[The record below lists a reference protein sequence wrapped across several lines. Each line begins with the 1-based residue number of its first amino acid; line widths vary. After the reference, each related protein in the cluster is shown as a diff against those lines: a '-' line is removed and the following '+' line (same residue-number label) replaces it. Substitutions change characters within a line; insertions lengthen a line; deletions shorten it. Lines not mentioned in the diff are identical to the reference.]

1 MADDAEDQFFGGT
14 EVRAHVAGPV
24 PGVAA
29 DSWRCGLAG
38 LEEVL
43 SSARE
48 VGAVDVGIVGA
59 GGVCSPEVGQRAGW
73 CNRSGGLNDFDGGL
87 TGDRRPEAADVVL
100 VDSID
105 LPSA

>member
-1 MADDAEDQFFGGT
+1 MADDAEDLFFGGA

-29 DSWRCGLAG
+29 VSWRSGVAG

-59 GGVCSPEVGQRAGW
+59 GVVCSPEVGQRAGW
-73 CNRSGGLNDFDGGL
+73 GNRSGALTDCGGGL
-87 TGDRRPEAADVVL
+87 TGDRRPRGACCVPVH
-100 VDSID
+100 S
-105 LPSA
+105 